1 MASQIL
7 KRGIQTASTTLA
19 SQGTAAT
26 AGHGGNYCRIY
37 DCIIVM
43 QSFFNKI

>member
-7 KRGIQTASTTLA
+7 KRGIQTASTSFA

-26 AGHGGNYCRIY
+26 AGHGGNYLLIF
-37 DCIIVM
+37 DCII
-43 QSFFNKI
+43 II